1 MMLAGVI
8 LAAIPAFATLSLTDA
23 QERAVANSVDVQTAV
38 ATARQREAEL
48 TIARRTGIPHVAAD
62 YTLGPQAN
70 AANNGTIEQSL
81 VSVGLGVSIND
92 LVAQN
97 ADVRV
102 AAAELLA
109 AQRNADAAVVAAR
122 ENATRLY
129 FTALQT
135 IAVERVRADAIAGA
149 QRDRTAAQLRARSG
163 ESPQLDVVRADVT
176 LAQAYA
182 DFARARAD
190 RTDAVES
197 LAVATAVDPASLST
211 LNASPAVVAN
221 LPAQDRAVARAL
233 ALRPEVTA
241 LLATIESRMASI
253 AVARRLAFPTATVQA
268 GYQTGVDTGIP
279 VHGPSVTAHVEI
291 PLAATVSPH
300 VAAAQAQL
308 AIAQAQLL
316 AERRTLT
323 LEIASALRDARAQE
337 VAATAAERGRAEAQ
351 RALAAVEIGYREGAS
366 SSLDVAEARRTY
378 EQAAVDA
385 LVAEYKRAQA
395 IARIQVIVP

>member
-1 MMLAGVI
+1 MFASLIM
-8 LAAIPAFATLSLTDA
+8 AAIPAFASLSLADA
-23 QERAVANSVDVQTAV
+23 QQRAVANNVDVQTAL
-38 ATARQREAEL
+38 ATVRARDAEL
-48 TIARRTGIPHVAAD
+48 TIARRTGVPHLAAD

-70 AANNGTIEQSL
+70 AANNGTVEQSL
-81 VSVGLGVSIND
+81 VAVGVGVSIKD
-92 LVAQN
+92 LVAQDP
-97 ADVRV
+97 AVRV

-109 AQRNADAAVVAAR
+109 AQRNADAAVIAAR
-122 ENATRLY
+122 ENATALY

-135 IAVERVRADAIAGA
+135 IVVERVRADAIAGA
-149 QRDRTAAQLRARSG
+149 QRDRNAAELRARSG

-182 DFARARAD
+182 DYARAQAD
-190 RTDAVES
+190 RADAVEA
-197 LAVATAVDPASLST
+197 LAVATAVSPASLSALT
-211 LNASPAVVAN
+211 PSQALPAN

-241 LLATIESRMASI
+241 LLATIQSRMAGI
-253 AVARRLAFPTATVQA
+253 TAARRSAFPTATVQA
-268 GYQTGVDTGIP
+268 GYETGVDTGIP
-279 VHGPSVTAHVEI
+279 VHGPSVTAHVEV
-291 PLAATVSPH
+291 PVASTASPR

-308 AIAQAQLL
+308 DVAQAQLL

-323 LEIASALRDARAQE
+323 LEVAAALRDARAQE
-337 VAATAAERGRAEAQ
+337 VAAAAAERGRAEAQ
-351 RALAAVEIGYREGAS
+351 RALQAVEIGYREGAS

-395 IARIQVIVP
+395 IAKIAVIVP